1 MNFFVLEFTIIP
13 LWKYDKSC
21 VHECI
26 RNCPINH
33 GGNRHFFVRVEKIS
47 TCTVVVLH
55 TCLVD
60 NLIIIYYI
68 YLSLTFSMT
77 FVSRCFVLYPLHL
90 LSSSVEPLICLRV
103 ITIVCPLYVHRMSTE
118 TVDIRWRCGGDSV
131 DILCSHIEGTEE
143 SERTYL
149 GGLSDSKR
157 ISDVEY
163 TYHHR
168 MIFLYRHTFFM
179 YCSYYYK
186 VN

>member
-1 MNFFVLEFTIIP
+1 MIDNI
-13 LWKYDKSC
+13 C
-21 VHECI
+21 VNILFNI
-26 RNCPINH
+26 RLY
-33 GGNRHFFVRVEKIS
+33 
-47 TCTVVVLH
+47 VVPSSVVFLH

-60 NLIIIYYI
+60 NLIIIFYI

-118 TVDIRWRCGGDSV
+118 TMDIRWRCGGDAV

-168 MIFLYRHTFFM
+168 MIFLYRHAFFM
-179 YCSYYYK
+179 YCSYSYK